1 MPSKASPNVGIPLFC
16 CLRNHQPPFTFVVSY
31 VKSISLSIRLREEDV
46 SKGVGAGV
54 GAGEGVGGTGVGVG
68 TGEGVGESVC
78 TGSSVTGGSVCS
90 VEVVFGVHPHQSS
103 RLANKIK
110 IKSVLRDFIA
120 VDRS

>member
-1 MPSKASPNVGIPLFC
+1 M
-16 CLRNHQPPFTFVVSY
+16 
-31 VKSISLSIRLREEDV
+31 

-54 GAGEGVGGTGVGVG
+54 GAGEGVGGTGVDVG
-68 TGEGVGESVC
+68 TGVGVGVGVSVSIGVGVGESVC

-110 IKSVLRDFIA
+110 IKSVLRVFIA